1 MRKQVLVQRLGPP
14 GSPFRGFGGSLGPPG
29 GRFRDFK
36 GFLGP
41 PGGSWE
47 PPMGVLGASWGLLGA
62 TWGLLGASLSLLGA
76 VWRLLGASWG
86 SPGAS
91 WGPPG
96 GPLGAHWALP
106 RPQNRAPVDP
116 KSNQVR
122 RSNNLYVW
130 FVYFT
135 FSTRFVGTGLLVF
148 YGVIATFR
156 IFSEYVSTSFTI
168 LHRIT
173 FLPCNFCIFGC
184 VAPRGLDLLVFYGV
198 FTTLHILV

>member
-1 MRKQVLVQRLGPP
+1 MLVQRLGPP
-14 GSPFRGFGGSLGPPG
+14 GSPFRGFEGSLGPPG
-29 GRFRDFK
+29 GLFRDFK

-47 PPMGVLGASWGLLGA
+47 PPRGVLGASWGLLGA

-76 VWRLLGASWG
+76 VWGLLGASWG

-122 RSNNLYVW
+122 KSNNLYVL

-135 FSTRFVGTGLLVF
+135 FSTRLLEPVYSCFIVLLLLFVYF
-148 YGVIATFR
+148 QNMFR
-156 IFSEYVSTSFTI
+156 RVLRVCTE
-168 LHRIT
+168 
-173 FLPCNFCIFGC
+173 
-184 VAPRGLDLLVFYGV
+184 
-198 FTTLHILV
+198 